1 MYNPFKNIEEYKEL
15 ALLLKRGAGLFALGG
30 CSESEDAMLS
40 FELSRDYNKTIIIC
54 SDEKKAYRMQRDCLN
69 FAKDVFMYPAKD
81 LLFYDADIQGNLI
94 AAERI
99 KVLRHLIEDERTMV
113 ITTIDGLMDKISSG
127 ENIKDEALRL
137 YEGMVISED
146 SVKKILVRLGY
157 ERAVQVENSGQF
169 SVRGGI
175 LDIYPLTET
184 EPVRIE
190 FFDDEID
197 TIRSFDP
204 ESQRSVERMEEIT
217 VYPAIDSAKDSG
229 AGVSLLDYFGDDSLL
244 ILSEPYRLKERA
256 EAVEAEF
263 RESMSMRLEKGYTD
277 SENAD
282 LIFSSEEVF
291 AKISG
296 RRGLLLTAS
305 GDSLKGFDIK
315 KCFDIQAVPVSSYK
329 DSFELLIK
337 DLTSFK
343 KNKNRV
349 TLLTPSRTRMSRLA
363 ENLRSY
369 GLSAYCP
376 DEGAELLPGTIEVV
390 WGNLKKGFELP
401 DSKYVLITEGDMFG
415 SLGTKKKRRK
425 KKFEGAEITGL
436 NELSIG
442 DYVVHESHGIG
453 IYRGIERITRDGAEK
468 DYIKIEYA
476 DGGNLYLPATRLN
489 AVQKYSGKDAVKP
502 KLNRLNSPEWKKT
515 KERVRG
521 KVKDIAKELIELYA
535 SRQSARGF
543 KYSED
548 TVWQKEFEEMFPYEE
563 TEDQLS
569 AIEATKE
576 DMESGKVM
584 DRLICGDVG
593 YGKTEI
599 ALRAAFKAVQDGKQV
614 AYLVPTTI
622 LAKQHYN
629 TFVDRMDSFP
639 VKIDLMCRFKSAAE
653 NRDTAKALKNGTVDI
668 VIGTHRLLSDD
679 VNFKNLGLLIIDE
692 EQRFG
697 VGHKEKI
704 KRLKNNVD
712 VLTLTATPIPRT
724 LHMSLAG
731 IRDLSILEEPPVD
744 RVPIQTYVMEYNDEA
759 VREAIERELQRGG
772 QVYYVYNRVKDIED
786 KTARVKSLVPDAE
799 VDFAHGQMPEREL
812 EDIMMRFIEGETD
825 VLVSTTIIET
835 GLDIPNANTIII
847 DGAERMGLSQ
857 LYQIRGRVGRSS
869 RNSYA
874 FLMYKK
880 DKILSEEAEKR
891 LTAIREFTRL
901 GSGIRIAMRDLEI
914 RGAGNVLGAE
924 QHGFMEAVG
933 YDLYCKLLNQAVKLL
948 KGETA
953 KEEEFETAVDCD
965 MDAFIPDSY
974 IGNEFQK
981 LDTYKKIAGLSSEE
995 EFLDMEDE
1003 LLDRFGDIPKEVT
1016 GLIRLAKL
1024 KLLAHKAYMTEVVIK
1039 KDSIRIM
1046 MYPQADINVNA
1057 IPELIENERG
1067 KLKFI
1072 RGKDPKFVYKDTKPH
1087 SDCEAMLKKAEEIIG
1102 KLMKEG

>member
-1 MYNPFKNIEEYKEL
+1 
-15 ALLLKRGAGLFALGG
+15 
-30 CSESEDAMLS
+30 
-40 FELSRDYNKTIIIC
+40 
-54 SDEKKAYRMQRDCLN
+54 
-69 FAKDVFMYPAKD
+69 
-81 LLFYDADIQGNLI
+81 
-94 AAERI
+94 
-99 KVLRHLIEDERTMV
+99 
-113 ITTIDGLMDKISSG
+113 
-127 ENIKDEALRL
+127 
-137 YEGMVISED
+137 
-146 SVKKILVRLGY
+146 
-157 ERAVQVENSGQF
+157 
-169 SVRGGI
+169 
-175 LDIYPLTET
+175 
-184 EPVRIE
+184 
-190 FFDDEID
+190 
-197 TIRSFDP
+197 
-204 ESQRSVERMEEIT
+204 ME
-217 VYPAIDSAKDSG
+217 
-229 AGVSLLDYFGDDSLL
+229 
-244 ILSEPYRLKERA
+244 
-256 EAVEAEF
+256 
-263 RESMSMRLEKGYTD
+263 
-277 SENAD
+277 
-282 LIFSSEEVF
+282 
-291 AKISG
+291 
-296 RRGLLLTAS
+296 
-305 GDSLKGFDIK
+305 
-315 KCFDIQAVPVSSYK
+315 
-329 DSFELLIK
+329 
-337 DLTSFK
+337 
-343 KNKNRV
+343 
-349 TLLTPSRTRMSRLA
+349 
-363 ENLRSY
+363 
-369 GLSAYCP
+369 
-376 DEGAELLPGTIEVV
+376 
-390 WGNLKKGFELP
+390 
-401 DSKYVLITEGDMFG
+401 
-415 SLGTKKKRRK
+415 
-425 KKFEGAEITGL
+425 
-436 NELSIG
+436 
-442 DYVVHESHGIG
+442 
-453 IYRGIERITRDGAEK
+453 
-468 DYIKIEYA
+468 
-476 DGGNLYLPATRLN
+476 
-489 AVQKYSGKDAVKP
+489 
-502 KLNRLNSPEWKKT
+502 KT

-535 SRQSARGF
+535 SRQNARGF

-629 TFVDRMDSFP
+629 TFVERMDSFP
-639 VKIDLMCRFKSAAE
+639 VKIALMCRFKSAAE

-679 VNFKNLGLLIIDE
+679 VDFKNLGLLIIDE

-995 EFLDMEDE
+995 EFLDMEEE

-1016 GLIRLAKL
+1016 GRIRLAKL

>member
-1 MYNPFKNIEEYKEL
+1 MYSPLYGIKEYRELSDSLRESEGLL
-15 ALLLKRGAGLFALGG
+15 ALSG
-30 CSESEDAMLS
+30 CTESEDAMVISGLCAG
-40 FELSRDYNKTIIIC
+40 YKKTLVIC
-54 SDEKKAYRMQRDCLN
+54 SDEKKVYRLWRDLKN
-69 FAKDVFMYPAKD
+69 FSRFVYLYPAKD

-94 AAERI
+94 SGERI
-99 KVLRHLIEDERTMV
+99 NVLRHLIEEERVTV
-113 ITTIDGLMDKISSG
+113 VTTIDGLMDKISSE
-127 ENIKDEALRL
+127 ENVRNEALRL
-137 YEGMVISED
+137 FEGMVIKGGEI
-146 SVKKILVRLGY
+146 KKVLASLGY
-157 ERAVQVENSGQF
+157 ERVPQVENRGQF

-175 LDIYPLTET
+175 TDIYPMTET
-184 EPVRIE
+184 EPVRVE
-190 FFDDEID
+190 FFDEEID

-204 ESQRSVERMEEIT
+204 ESQRSVERLKEIMI
-217 VYPAIDSAKDSG
+217 YPARETGQKEG
-229 AGVSLLDYFGDDSLL
+229 EGVSLLKYFSKDSLVVMA
-244 ILSEPYRLKERA
+244 EPGRLFERA
-256 EAVEAEF
+256 AAVETEF
-263 RESMSMRLEKGYTD
+263 RESMSMRLEKGYID
-277 SENAD
+277 RDHAD
-282 LIFSSEEVF
+282 LIFSAEEVF
-291 AKISG
+291 DGLRS
-296 RRGLLLTAS
+296 RRGLVLCGV
-305 GDSLKGFDIK
+305 GDSLKELGVK
-315 KCFDIQAVPVSSYK
+315 KSFNIESVPVNSYK
-329 DSFELLIK
+329 EAFELLIK
-337 DLTSFK
+337 DLTSYK
-343 KNKNRV
+343 KKGSRV
-349 TLLTPSRTRMSRLA
+349 TLLTNSKTRMSRLA
-363 ENLRSY
+363 EMLRGY
-369 GLSAYCP
+369 GLSAYRP
-376 DEGAELLPGTIEVV
+376 DEGTELEKGSIEVV
-390 WGNLKKGFELP
+390 FGNLKRGFEIP
-401 DSKYVLITEGDMFG
+401 SASYVLITEGDMFG
-415 SLGTKKKRRK
+415 SAAPKKKRRK
-425 KKFEGAEITGL
+425 KKYEGAEITGL
-436 NELSIG
+436 NELSVG

-453 IYRGIERITRDGAEK
+453 IYKGIERIERDGAAK

-476 DGGNLYLPATRLN
+476 DGGNLYLPATKLS
-489 AVQKYSGKDAVKP
+489 AVQKYSGKDAAKP
-502 KLNRLNSPEWKKT
+502 KLNKLNSPEWKKT
-515 KERVRG
+515 KDRVRG
-521 KVKDIAKELIELYA
+521 RVKDIAKELIELYA
-535 SRQSARGF
+535 KRQDEKGF

-569 AIEATKE
+569 AIEAAKE

-629 TFVDRMDSFP
+629 TFTERLESFP
-639 VKIDLMCRFKSAAE
+639 VKTALMCRFRSAAE
-653 NRDTAKALKNGTVDI
+653 NRETAKALKQGTVDI
-668 VIGTHRLLSDD
+668 VIGTHRLLSED
-679 VNFKNLGLLIIDE
+679 VGFKDLGLLIIDE

-704 KRLKNNVD
+704 KKLKNNVD

-744 RVPIQTYVMEYNDEA
+744 RVPIQTYVMEYNEEA
-759 VREAIERELQRGG
+759 VREAVTRELMRGG
-772 QVYYVYNRVKDIED
+772 QVYYVYNRVKDIAD
-786 KTARVKSLVPDAE
+786 KAARLQSLLPDANIE
-799 VDFAHGQMPEREL
+799 YAHGQMPEREL

-835 GLDIPNANTIII
+835 GLDIPNANTLII
-847 DGAERMGLSQ
+847 DGAEKMGLSQ

-948 KGETA
+948 KGESDGS
-953 KEEEFETAVDCD
+953 EEFETTVDCD
-965 MDAFIPDSY
+965 ADAYIPDSY

-981 LDTYKKIAGLSSEE
+981 LDAYKKIAGLSEEE
-995 EFLDMEDE
+995 EFYDMEDE
-1003 LLDRFGDIPKEVT
+1003 LTDRFGDIPREA
-1016 GLIRLAKL
+1016 LELLRLARL
-1024 KLLAHKAYMTEVVIK
+1024 KALAHKTYVTELTVK

-1046 MYPQADINVNA
+1046 MHPRADINVNA

-1067 KLKFI
+1067 KLRFI
-1072 RGKDPKFVYKDTKPH
+1072 RGKDPKFIYTDTKPH
-1087 SDCEAMLKKAEEIIG
+1087 SDCEAMLKKAEEIIK
-1102 KLMKEG
+1102 KLKKND

>member
-1 MYNPFKNIEEYKEL
+1 MYDPFKSIDKYNEL
-15 ALLLKRGAGLFALGG
+15 ALLLKRGAGLFALSG
-30 CSESEDAMLS
+30 CSESEDAMLCAR
-40 FELSRDYNKTIIIC
+40 LSEGYKKTLIVC
-54 SDEKKAYRMQRDCLN
+54 SDEKKAYRMHRDCLN
-69 FAKDVFMYPAKD
+69 FTKSVYMYPAKD
-81 LLFYDADIQGNLI
+81 LLFYDADIRGNLI
-94 AAERI
+94 TAERI
-99 KVLRHLIEDERTMV
+99 SVLRHLIEDDSTAV
-113 ITTIDGLMDKISSG
+113 ITTIDGLMDKIASE
-127 ENIKDEALRL
+127 ENIRDEALRL
-137 YEGMVISED
+137 TEGMVIASD
-146 SVKKILVRLGY
+146 NIKKILVRLGY
-157 ERAVQVENSGQF
+157 ERVGQVETPGQF

-175 LDIYPLTET
+175 TDIYPLTAS

-204 ESQRSVERMEEIT
+204 ESQRSVERVEEVTI
-217 VYPAIDSAKDSG
+217 YPAGEDASKG
-229 AGVSLLDYFGDDSLL
+229 GGVSLLSYFGDDSLI
-244 ILSEPYRLKERA
+244 ILQEPYRLSERA
-256 EAVEAEF
+256 EAVETEF

-282 LIFSSEEVF
+282 LIFSKEQIFSELE
-291 AKISG
+291 SH
-296 RRGLLLTAS
+296 RGLLLAGA
-305 GDSLKGFDIK
+305 GDSLKGFDVK
-315 KCFDIQAVPVSSYK
+315 KCFDLQSVPVSSYK

-337 DLTSFK
+337 DLEGFK
-343 KNKNRV
+343 KKGYRV

-376 DEGAELLPGTIEVV
+376 DEGADQPAGTIEVV
-390 WGNLKKGFELP
+390 FGNLKRGFELP
-401 DSKYVLITEGDMFG
+401 EIKYVLITEGDMFG
-415 SLGTKKKRRK
+415 SMSTKKKRRK
-425 KKFEGAEITGL
+425 KKYEGSEITGL

-453 IYRGIERITRDGAEK
+453 IYRGIERITRDGADK

-476 DGGNLYLPATRLN
+476 DGGNLYLPATRL
-489 AVQKYSGKDAVKP
+489 ASVQKYAGKEASKP

-535 SRQSARGF
+535 KRQSASGF

-548 TVWQKEFEEMFPYEE
+548 TVWQKEFEEMFPFEE
-563 TEDQLS
+563 TEDQAA

-629 TFVDRMDSFP
+629 TFCDRMESFP
-639 VKIDLMCRFKSAAE
+639 VKIGLMCRFRTAAE
-653 NRDTAKALKNGTVDI
+653 NRETAKALKNGSVDI
-668 VIGTHRLLSDD
+668 VIGTHRLLSED
-679 VNFKNLGLLIIDE
+679 VGFKDLGLLIIDE

-697 VGHKEKI
+697 VTHKEKI
-704 KRLKNNVD
+704 KRLKSSVD

-744 RVPIQTYVMEYNDEA
+744 RVPIQTYVMEYNEEA
-759 VREAIERELQRGG
+759 VREAIDRELQRGG
-772 QVYYVYNRVKDIED
+772 QVYYVYNRVKDIEE
-786 KTARVKSLVPDAE
+786 KTARIRSLVPDAV
-799 VDFAHGQMPEREL
+799 VDYAHGQMPEREL
-812 EDIMMRFIEGETD
+812 EDIMMDFIEGETD

-874 FLMYKK
+874 FLMYKR

-948 KGETA
+948 KGEA
-953 KEEEFETAVDCD
+953 GEEEEFETAVDCD

-995 EFLDMEDE
+995 EFSDMEDE
-1003 LLDRFGDIPKEVT
+1003 LIDRFGDIPKEVE

-1024 KLLAHKAYMTEVVIK
+1024 KLLAHSAYMTEVVIK
-1039 KDSIRIM
+1039 KSSIRIM
-1046 MYPQADINVNA
+1046 MYPQAKINTDA
-1057 IPELIENERG
+1057 IPLLIENERG
-1067 KLKFI
+1067 KLRFI
-1072 RGKDPKFVYKDTKPH
+1072 RGKDPKFVYTDTKPH
-1087 SDCEAMLKKAEEIIG
+1087 SDCEAMLLKTEEIIE
-1102 KLMKEG
+1102 KLKL